1 MSPTTHFKACVYY
14 FLSNVYFSPNDSPSK
29 TIKNVFYFMYIK
41 TSFRSW
47 DIQIFIFSS
56 SLFFF
61 PVSHC
66 FRGWFKRNLK
76 VYDVIN
82 CLNKNWMTH
91 FVSYLEKE
99 IRCDIE
105 TLPIDSVK
113 YRTFLRKNHAENVHQ
128 NLVPDPFLILL
139 NNPKWS
145 LHAKSSFSDKVFWKR
160 IIKKPLKS

>member
-1 MSPTTHFKACVYY
+1 MSAIFIK
-14 FLSNVYFSPNDSPSK
+14 FFFFSPNDSPYFCWKMFFIWSK
-29 TIKNVFYFMYIK
+29 NLFLFLRYSNFC
-41 TSFRSW
+41 
-47 DIQIFIFSS
+47 IFFLS
-56 SLFFF
+56 FF

-113 YRTFLRKNHAENVHQ
+113 YKTFLRKNHAENVHQ